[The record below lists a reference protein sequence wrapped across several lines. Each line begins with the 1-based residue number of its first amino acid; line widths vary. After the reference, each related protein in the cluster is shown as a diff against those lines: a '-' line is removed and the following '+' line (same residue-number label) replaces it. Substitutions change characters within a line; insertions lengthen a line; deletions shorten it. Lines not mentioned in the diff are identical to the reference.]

1 MLGSSLTHRKA
12 TRQDLPYI
20 IALLQDDA
28 LGQTRE
34 STFDLLEKSY
44 IRAFDLISNDPNH
57 YLMVVERNQ
66 EILATCH
73 LTLMPSL
80 TFKGATRL
88 QIEAV
93 RVNESCR
100 GQKIG
105 TWMMTQVMQ
114 YAKQQGAS
122 IIQLTTNKSRLKAIK
137 FYENLGFEASH
148 EGMKIY
154 L

>member
-1 MLGSSLTHRKA
+1 MDNSLTHRKA
-12 TRQDLPYI
+12 TLQDLPHI
-20 IALLQDDA
+20 IFLLQDDN

-34 STFDLLEKSY
+34 WLFSALESSY
-44 IRAFDLISNDPNH
+44 TRAFNLIAKDPNH

-73 LTLMPSL
+73 LTLLPSL

-93 RVNESCR
+93 RVNANYR

-105 TWMMTQVMQ
+105 NWMMSQVMQ
-114 YAKQQGAS
+114 YAKELGVS
-122 IIQLTTNKSRLKAIK
+122 TIQLTTNKSRLQAMK
-137 FYENLGFEASH
+137 FYENLGFKASH
-148 EGMKIY
+148 EGMKLY